1 MERTGKELLIASK
14 KYAEEDRLVSWW
26 HLVSTIAACIICF
39 ALASLSLIPMYVSL
53 PFSILTGLVMVR
65 LFILYH
71 DYLHG
76 AILRNSILANGLMY
90 FYGMLVMSPPA
101 MWKHTHDSHHKNNCK
116 EFGHEVG
123 AFPLM
128 TTEAYNSAS
137 WGKRLGYRV
146 IRSPFIILFGYFT
159 SFFWNKSLR
168 KFIESPA
175 KNYSA
180 GLTILFHVSLL
191 VLVGIYSIKAL
202 VLGLAVPLF
211 LASSFGTYLFY
222 AQHNFPTMSRRE
234 GSEWDYIYA
243 ALQSSSYMKMNP
255 VMQWFTG
262 NIGFHHVHHLN
273 SKIPFYRLPEAMRE
287 MKELQNPS
295 VTSLK
300 PADIF
305 RCLRLKLWDQK
316 TKRLM
321 SFREARLLSS

>member
-14 KYAEEDRLVSWW
+14 AYAEENRLVSWW
-26 HLVSTIAACIICF
+26 HCSTTFILCLIFVVAAS
-39 ALASLSLIPMYVSL
+39 APLPMYVCF
-53 PFSILTGLVMVR
+53 PCSIIAGLMMVR

-76 AILRNSILANGLMY
+76 AILRDSLIAKALMY
-90 FYGMLVMSPPA
+90 FYGMLVMSPPG

-128 TTEAYNSAS
+128 TTEAYSNAS
-137 WGKRLGYRV
+137 FGQRLGYRF
-146 IRSPFIILFGYFT
+146 IRSPFVILFGYFT

-168 KFIESPA
+168 KFIESPT

-180 GLTILFHVSLL
+180 GLTILFHFSLL
-191 VLVGIYSIKAL
+191 VLVGMFSIQAL
-202 VLGLAVPLF
+202 ILGLIIPLL

-222 AQHNFPTMSRRE
+222 AQHNFPTMQRRE
-234 GSEWDYIYA
+234 GEKWDYVHA

-273 SKIPFYRLPEAMRE
+273 SKIPFYRLPEAMRGI
-287 MKELQNPS
+287 KELQNPQ
-295 VTSLK
+295 VTSLS
-300 PADIF
+300 PNDIF
-305 RCLRLKLWDQK
+305 SCLRLKLWDPK
-316 TKRLM
+316 AERLL